1 MRLFLLVLAGLSFG
15 SRALAAA
22 APMVPG
28 PFFEPEQPFFQ
39 TQVEVV
45 PVPRGMANGGD
56 LIVRGILVPLSSGH
70 CVLFDQELMR
80 VAGVWAVPAGQPPV
94 TLMNMAQISY
104 ANPRRKAAADH
115 PRPTGKILIGAGAHP
130 GLAGDVEALFNDPRP
145 APSPGDAGRGALPAE
160 FARFDGVELAGA
172 TAILRYRS
180 GGTTVAE
187 WHESR
192 AVGEGTLIL
201 RHFEIGSHREP
212 LRIAVGG
219 VSAAT
224 WTLANSNSATA
235 VTAENGQV
243 QVTSNDPALKLS
255 EERGEIVATLAPSTA
270 VQRVSVGMLFAST
283 VPAGVSPS
291 SATPPLPVKTS
302 GLRWPGRATSTVQLA
317 SMQQNGLILDR
328 LAMPEE
334 NPWKRR
340 VRPADLAFLTE
351 DRAAVVGYDGDVW
364 LVDGLGDP
372 ALAQLSWRR
381 YASGLH
387 EPLAIVAPG
396 GVIQVATKNGVV
408 RLYDRDGNGEAD
420 WFENFNDQM
429 VQSQTTRSFP
439 LDMAV
444 GPDGSTYVSQGGIV
458 TRSGLVSG
466 GEGTPQ
472 TGGIL
477 KISKDGRSS
486 TLFASGAREPFVTVH
501 PQTGVVTATDQQ
513 GNFIPSSVCYLV
525 RPGDD
530 FGFLQDNPKKLALP
544 LTWIPHEE
552 DTSSTSETWMVGK
565 GLGPWAGKLL
575 HLSYGTGRMFLITP
589 DLDAPT
595 PQGSVIPLG
604 LKTDLPLLHARVSA
618 KGDAVFLAGFQIWG
632 TTTGT
637 MQAIGRL
644 RPGTTPITTALAARS
659 SSDGVVLEFA
669 SPLDPASVK
678 PESVRVRGWNY
689 QRSKAYGS
697 GRYTLEGSPG
707 TTPMG
712 IAQTVLSEDR
722 KSVFVHLPQLPA
734 AMQLEVRHDFA
745 LAGGPAARGVAYFT
759 IHQPHPMELTGR
771 GFARVDLNKKAAAAA
786 QEVEALPTAALGKTL
801 AESIGCIACHSN
813 DGSTEGKVGSTWK
826 ALFGKRQTFIDG
838 SSELVDEQYIREKIL
853 DPQLKRLKAGQIEMP
868 TYRGVLSDQQIES
881 LILYIKSLRG
891 GNAAARNNDN

>member
-1 MRLFLLVLAGLSFG
+1 MRSFLLLLAGLNLG
-15 SRALAAA
+15 SRAVAASA
-22 APMVPG
+22 PG

-39 TQVEVV
+39 SQVEVE
-45 PVPRGMANGGD
+45 PVPRGLANGGD
-56 LIVRGILVPLSSGH
+56 LVVRGILLPLSSGH
-70 CVLFDQELMR
+70 CVLFDQELLRM
-80 VAGVWAVPAGQPPV
+80 AGIWAVPAGQPPV

-115 PRPTGKILIGAGAHP
+115 PRPTGRILIGAAAHP
-130 GLAGDVEALFNDPRP
+130 GVAEKSDALFNDPRP
-145 APSPGDAGRGALPAE
+145 APSPGDAGRGAMPAE

-172 TAILRYRS
+172 TAVLRYHS
-180 GGTTVAE
+180 GATAVAE
-187 WHESR
+187 WYEAR
-192 AVGEGTLIL
+192 AVGEGMLIL
-201 RHFEIGSHREP
+201 RHFEVGAHAAP
-212 LRIAVGG
+212 LRFAVGG
-219 VSAAT
+219 VSGAT
-224 WTLANSNSATA
+224 WALANALTATGT
-235 VTAENGQV
+235 TAESGV
-243 QVTSNDPALKLS
+243 VHLTSNEPALSLS
-255 EERGEIVATLAPSTA
+255 EERSEIVATLAASA
-270 VQRVSVGMLFAST
+270 GVQRVSLGMFFASA
-283 VPAGVSPS
+283 VPAALVPS
-291 SATPPLPVKTS
+291 APTPPLPVKTS
-302 GLRWPGRATSTVQLA
+302 GLRWPGSATSTVQLA
-317 SMQQNGLILDR
+317 SIQQNGLMFDR

-340 VRPADLAFLTE
+340 VRPADIAFLTE

-372 ALAQLSWRR
+372 ALAQVSWRR
-381 YASGLH
+381 YASGLQ

-408 RLYDRDGNGEAD
+408 RLHDRDGNGEAD

-486 TLFASGAREPFVTVH
+486 TLFASGAREPFLTVH
-501 PQTGVVTATDQQ
+501 PETGVVTATDQQ

-530 FGFLQDNPKKLALP
+530 FGFLQDQPAKLAPP

-552 DTSSTSETWMVGK
+552 DSSSTSEVWMMGK
-565 GLGPWAGKLL
+565 GLGPWAGRLL
-575 HLSYGTGRMFLITP
+575 HLSYGTGRIFLITP

-604 LKTDLPLLHARVSA
+604 LKTDLPLLHARVSL
-618 KGDAVFLAGFQIWG
+618 KGDAVFLTSFQIWG

-637 MQAIGRL
+637 IQAIGRL

-659 SSDGVVLEFA
+659 SSEGVVLEFA
-669 SPLDPASVK
+669 TPLDPASVK
-678 PESVRVRGWNY
+678 PEAVHVRGWNY

-697 GRYTLEGSPG
+697 GRYTLDGPAG
-707 TTPMG
+707 TTPFG

-722 KSVFVHLPQLPA
+722 KSVFVHLPHLPA
-734 AMQLEVRHDFA
+734 MMQLEVRHDFI
-745 LAGGPAARGVAYFT
+745 LAAGAPARGTAYFT
-759 IHQPHPMELTGR
+759 IHQPHAVDLAGE
-771 GFARVDLNKKAAAAA
+771 GFAHVDLGKKALMAAR
-786 QEVEALPTAALGKTL
+786 EVEAPPTVALGKGFSETM
-801 AESIGCIACHSN
+801 GCIACHSS

-826 ALFGKRQTFIDG
+826 GLFGKRQTFIDG
-838 SSELVDEQYIREKIL
+838 TTEIADEFYLREKIL
-853 DPQLKRLKAGQIEMP
+853 DPQQKRLKAGQIEMP
-868 TYRGVLSDQQIES
+868 SYRGVLSDQQLDS

-891 GNAAARNNDN
+891 GNAAPRNSDN